1 MPIGLFALALAGFG
15 IGIAE
20 FVIVGLLPE
29 IATQYA
35 VSEAAAGILVSGY
48 AIAVA
53 VGAIALTAAVS
64 RFNRKHVLLGLMA
77 LFIVGNLIC
86 AVAPTY
92 EIMLIGRVIAALSH
106 GAFYGVATVVAAS
119 LVDEQKKAR
128 AISFMFAGLTVA
140 MVLGVPAGTFLGQVA
155 GWRSTFWAITLIGAI
170 STVGIALLVRPVTTT
185 TATATGQRPAR
196 LRDEFRIF
204 GRGRVLA
211 SALIS
216 LLVSG
221 GVVGSFTYIAF
232 LYTDVSHVSEGTI
245 PWLLLLFGVGTF
257 LGNALGGKLADRSID
272 RTLLMFVPALAVVA
286 TAFALTA
293 QVPALAVVLTGLM
306 GVVAFTNLPGM
317 QLRIMSLAGDAPTM
331 ASGVNIAALNIG
343 NAVGVALGGLVLS
356 TSMGFTGPLW
366 VTAAF
371 AATAFLVLL
380 ASMRATTTNSRTAPE
395 TAPQTTTIPAGNPS
409 FTSRSN

>member
-1 MPIGLFALALAGFG
+1 MAAKAVRSEAPVPIGLFALALAGFG

-211 SALIS
+211 SALRTS
-216 LLVSG
+216 KPS
-221 GVVGSFTYIAF
+221 A
-232 LYTDVSHVSEGTI
+232 
-245 PWLLLLFGVGTF
+245 
-257 LGNALGGKLADRSID
+257 RS
-272 RTLLMFVPALAVVA
+272 RSRA
-286 TAFALTA
+286 
-293 QVPALAVVLTGLM
+293 
-306 GVVAFTNLPGM
+306 
-317 QLRIMSLAGDAPTM
+317 
-331 ASGVNIAALNIG
+331 
-343 NAVGVALGGLVLS
+343 
-356 TSMGFTGPLW
+356 
-366 VTAAF
+366 
-371 AATAFLVLL
+371 
-380 ASMRATTTNSRTAPE
+380 ASM
-395 TAPQTTTIPAGNPS
+395 
-409 FTSRSN
+409 